1 MYGTTRSV
9 EKVSQLRE
17 MGVEPVVVDVFD
29 AERLK
34 NILVDIQPE
43 VVINQLTDLPYALDG
58 KEMTAAL
65 VRNAR
70 LRTEGTKNLVD
81 AAVKL

>member
-1 MYGTTRSV
+1 M
-9 EKVSQLRE
+9 
-17 MGVEPVVVDVFD
+17 
-29 AERLK
+29 
-34 NILVDIQPE
+34 
-43 VVINQLTDLPYALDG
+43 VINQLTDLPYALDG

>member
-34 NILVDIQPE
+34 NILVDIQP
-43 VVINQLTDLPYALDG
+43 
-58 KEMTAAL
+58 
-65 VRNAR
+65 
-70 LRTEGTKNLVD
+70 
-81 AAVKL
+81 